1 MAEPTYRMSMLPFGT
16 YPNEDGQG
24 EHLGFAMPG
33 MIEEPINALSRLF
46 GTPSNPGTFGQGPDA
61 PGNKEDMTT
70 LLMSMYGGNAMNPAA
85 AIPKGALASAALREA
100 PQRMYHGTAAAE
112 DFTHFKQSEKGA
124 FGPGVYLSREPE
136 STNSYAFNGPNPR
149 VMPVDVDGPL
159 ANYDQYLAARHAS
172 PDQAATI
179 QSLLDQGFSG
189 VSVDNALPN
198 GSANVTNVFRP
209 GTVRSATTGE
219 TLFSDT
225 GKPSLFGSAL
235 ASAGK
240 TERPTLDA
248 PKVNIYDPP
257 YMPKRAFEE
266 DYPYGA
272 PADTEGR
279 LTRDIDGNPLNPDAK
294 YIVGRRVVGGPDDA
308 FPPSEF
314 DALTE
319 ALTGQNAKIL
329 APDELGNAAAYTHTS
344 LADGRPVGI
353 SLRSDLAPEDMPR
366 VYGHEVGHSIDRT
379 AVPFDG
385 IPTAAAGDAN
395 RAHLLQ
401 EEFGQVYHDLNS
413 PDEALRG
420 MALPEHMRF
429 RPDHLN
435 YPPDRWNGEF
445 VAEALR
451 AYMADPNYMKTVAP
465 TVAQRLREYVN
476 PHPDLNKIIQFNS
489 GTGLPS
495 IWGNALAPYQDE
507 PRNALLNY

>member
-1 MAEPTYRMSMLPFGT
+1 
-16 YPNEDGQG
+16 
-24 EHLGFAMPG
+24 
-33 MIEEPINALSRLF
+33 
-46 GTPSNPGTFGQGPDA
+46 
-61 PGNKEDMTT
+61 
-70 LLMSMYGGNAMNPAA
+70 
-85 AIPKGALASAALREA
+85 
-100 PQRMYHGTAAAE
+100 MYHGTAAAE
-112 DFTHFKQSEKGA
+112 DFSHFKQSEKGA